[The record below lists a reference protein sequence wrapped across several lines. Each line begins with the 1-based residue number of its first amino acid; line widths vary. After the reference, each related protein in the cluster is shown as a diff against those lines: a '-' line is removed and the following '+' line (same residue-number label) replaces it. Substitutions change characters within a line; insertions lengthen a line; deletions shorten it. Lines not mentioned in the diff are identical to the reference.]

1 MKGDFVLPSWEYILG
16 GMPLGKKWEELNL
29 ADNYIFQK
37 VMLNEKLCKK
47 ILSEIIGKEVV
58 KIDYT
63 AYEKTIEIRGDAKGI
78 RLDVYVK
85 DEEDVVYNVEVQNT
99 ENDNLPKRSRYY
111 HDLIDLDLLEKGNEY
126 EALNHSYVIFICTF
140 DIFKKGYYK
149 YVFTANSYNNS
160 SENIELE
167 DGTTTIFLNSKGS
180 RGEVSNAL
188 KEFLNCINGEFT
200 NGEFSAILKKE
211 VKSIKDSKKWRKEY
225 MYMELLLRDEKR
237 AARKEG
243 LAEGRAEGRAE
254 GLTEGLLEGRVEGS
268 KLINQLNHK
277 LIMDGRLDDLKKSV
291 EDEEYQQSLLKEYSL
306 I

>member
-1 MKGDFVLPSWEYILG
+1 MKGAFVLPSWEYILG

-111 HDLIDLDLLEKGNEY
+111 HDLIDLDFLEK
-126 EALNHSYVIFICTF
+126 
-140 DIFKKGYYK
+140 
-149 YVFTANSYNNS
+149 
-160 SENIELE
+160 
-167 DGTTTIFLNSKGS
+167 
-180 RGEVSNAL
+180 
-188 KEFLNCINGEFT
+188 
-200 NGEFSAILKKE
+200 
-211 VKSIKDSKKWRKEY
+211 
-225 MYMELLLRDEKR
+225 
-237 AARKEG
+237 
-243 LAEGRAEGRAE
+243 
-254 GLTEGLLEGRVEGS
+254 
-268 KLINQLNHK
+268 
-277 LIMDGRLDDLKKSV
+277 
-291 EDEEYQQSLLKEYSL
+291 
-306 I
+306 